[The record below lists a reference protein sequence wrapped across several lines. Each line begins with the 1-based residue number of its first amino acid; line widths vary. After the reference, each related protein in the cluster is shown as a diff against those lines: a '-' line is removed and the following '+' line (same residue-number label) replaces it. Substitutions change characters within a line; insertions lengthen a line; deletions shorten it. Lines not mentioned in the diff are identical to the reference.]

1 MCSSRLALWWLAA
14 HSFIETEEYIVHY
27 IGIITADWVSSNGK
41 KHTLRSRILFLGS
54 PFPVIANGFIFLHFS
69 SRKKRENIEEERT
82 MREKGNGHKPN
93 VNSYDS
99 AENEMCVCVCECGF
113 LRFFENVETQ
123 VRKKGK
129 M

>member
-1 MCSSRLALWWLAA
+1 
-14 HSFIETEEYIVHY
+14 
-27 IGIITADWVSSNGK
+27 
-41 KHTLRSRILFLGS
+41 
-54 PFPVIANGFIFLHFS
+54 
-69 SRKKRENIEEERT
+69 

-129 M
+129 CNQNDGSPGTHTLTQARTHRAREEKN